1 MLFSNSQNIHSN
13 ISQEMYL
20 LYYVYHERN
29 INDMHI
35 GHFSMTSMHHDY
47 LNQATNK
54 VFYGEILRSFP

>member
-1 MLFSNSQNIHSN
+1 
-13 ISQEMYL
+13 MYL

-54 VFYGEILRSFP
+54 VFYGETLRSFP